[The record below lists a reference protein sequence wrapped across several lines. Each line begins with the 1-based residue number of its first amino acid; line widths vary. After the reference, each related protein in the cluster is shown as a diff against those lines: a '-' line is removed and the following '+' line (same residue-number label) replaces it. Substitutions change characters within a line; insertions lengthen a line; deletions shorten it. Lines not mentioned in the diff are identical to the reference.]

1 MENLQLSFWIAG
13 WIVIGLVSFVFI
25 CSTIASSIKQIITHF
40 YSTKK
45 AYAQALL
52 DMEAPGSLV
61 KMVEDIAKK
70 HQDKLVG
77 KDS

>member
-1 MENLQLSFWIAG
+1 MDLQLSFWIAG

-25 CSTIASSIKQIITHF
+25 CSTISDFVKQIITHY

-52 DMEAPGSLV
+52 EMRKDDGLSEEAAEFWAKALV
-61 KMVEDIAKK
+61 KSRE
-70 HQDKLVG
+70 